1 MLTLR
6 DSGAMIKG
14 GPADLFVL
22 CLPECSAAGYVW
34 DLEPLR
40 EAGLAVVRDERVA
53 PERPADGGSVDRLIA
68 VRPEAQRQGEVVL
81 TERRPW
87 EAAGRALKEFRIRYR
102 LSGPEPEG
110 GARAA

>member
-1 MLTLR
+1 MLTLQ

-22 CLPECSAAGYVW
+22 RLPERSAAGYVW

-53 PERPADGGSVDRLIA
+53 PERPVSGGSVDRLIA

-87 EAAGRALKEFRIRYR
+87 EAAGRALKEFRVRYR
-102 LSGPEPEG
+102 LSGPEPESG
-110 GARAA
+110 GRAA